1 LLEAIGRFVEA
12 KGKINRS
19 RLFESFVLFDIEFEV
34 AVAVQESCFSVDLDD
49 E

>member
-1 LLEAIGRFVEA
+1 LLETIGRFVEA
-12 KGKINRS
+12 KGKVNRS

-34 AVAVQESCFSVDLDD
+34 AVAVQESRSGVDVDN